1 MGLEEGKDS
10 SIKLTPSRVL
20 PLRLLQFFVVFMV
33 LGVGFSIL
41 SMNLSGQF
49 GIQNVVYNSR
59 IQSCEEESPNLNR
72 WIKPPSKLMHRMSDE
87 ELFWRASFVPRVKEF
102 PFKRVPK
109 IAFMFLTRGPLPLS
123 PLWEKFLKGH
133 EELYSIFIHSLPSYR
148 DDFRLDSPF
157 YGRQIPS
164 KLTEWGTIS
173 LCDAERR
180 LLANALLDMSNE
192 RFVLVSESCIPI
204 HNFTVVYQ
212 YLMESKHSF
221 IQIVDD
227 PGQYGRGRYN
237 HSMAPDIT
245 LEQWRKGSQWFEVN
259 RQLAINIVED
269 ITFYPL
275 FNEFCKPDCYV
286 DEHYFPTMLQVQVP
300 HLLANRSV
308 TWVDWSRG
316 GAHPARFGKSDITE
330 DFLKRMLDSSCF
342 YNDEPSNVCQLFA
355 RKFAPNALE
364 PLLKLAPKILGF

>member
-10 SIKLTPSRVL
+10 SIKLTQSRVL
-20 PLRLLQFFVVFMV
+20 PLRLLQFFVVFMI

-41 SMNLSGQF
+41 SMNMSGQF

-59 IQSCEEESPNLNR
+59 FQCEEESPNLGR

-133 EELYSIFIHSLPSYR
+133 EGLYSIFIHSLPSYR

-180 LLANALLDMSNE
+180 LLQTHYLTCPTKDLSLYLNRAFLSTT
-192 RFVLVSESCIPI
+192 S
-204 HNFTVVYQ
+204 VVYQ
-212 YLMESKHSF
+212 YLMESKYSF

-237 HSMAPDIT
+237 ASMAPDIT
-245 LEQWRKGSQWFEVN
+245 LDQWRKGSQWFEVN

-269 ITFYPL
+269 VTFYPL
-275 FNEFCKPDCYV
+275 FNEFCKPD
-286 DEHYFPTMLQVQVP
+286 FQVP

-316 GAHPARFGKSDITE
+316 GAHPARFGQSDITE

-342 YNDEPSNVCQLFA
+342 YNDQ
-355 RKFAPNALE
+355 KFAPNALE